1 MQLRSINFN
10 TPFVIVYPEKYST
23 RLQSILKITGL
34 ENRVAQDE
42 NDISV
47 INNEIDFS
55 KINSIIDEERKKSIK
70 WLKDSLV

>member
-1 MQLRSINFN
+1 M
-10 TPFVIVYPEKYST
+10 
-23 RLQSILKITGL
+23 RLQNGFKILNL

-42 NDISV
+42 NDMSV
-47 INNEIDFS
+47 INNEIDSS

>member
-1 MQLRSINFN
+1 M
-10 TPFVIVYPEKYST
+10 YPEKYST

-42 NDISV
+42 NDMSV